1 MTTLK
6 SASILVVDDNP
17 TNLKVLLDFL
27 QQVNYKVTIA
37 KSGENA
43 LSKAIRNQPDLI
55 LLDVLMPGIDGFETC
70 SRLKANEQT
79 RNIPVIFMT
88 ALSETVNKVKGL
100 QLGAVDYIT
109 KPFDHDEVLARIE
122 VHLDLKAA
130 QLQLIQEFGQ
140 STLGELV
147 AGIAHE
153 INNPVNFVYG
163 NLAHASQYHQE
174 IMHLLDLYETYY
186 PNPHPEIKDWQ
197 EKIDLDFLKQDYFK
211 LLDSMKQGAERIK
224 STVIALQTFS
234 RLDQSEY
241 KVVNLHEGIDSI
253 FSLIEHR
260 LQTKPYRPAI
270 KVVKNYYDLPLI
282 PCYCAQLNQAFMN
295 VFINGVDAIDAKF
308 SAPEQD
314 RNNNQT
320 PQLSVTTSLEER
332 DNRRYAQIQIADN
345 GVGMSASLQQRMFE
359 QFFTTKTMGK
369 GTGLGL
375 AIARQIIE
383 EKHQGIIACQ
393 SELGQR
399 TEFTLLIPYPD

>member
-163 NLAHASQYHQE
+163 NLAHAGQYHQE

-186 PNPHPEIKDWQ
+186 PNPHPEIQDWQ
-197 EKIDLDFLKQDYFK
+197 EKIDLDFLKQDYFR
-211 LLDSMKQGAERIK
+211 LLASMKQGAERIK

-241 KVVNLHEGIDSI
+241 KAVNLHEGIDSI

-260 LQTKPYRPAI
+260 LQQKPYRPAI

-282 PCYCAQLNQAFMN
+282 RCYCAQLNQVFMN
-295 VFINGVDAIDAKF
+295 LLINGVDAIDAKF

>member
-1 MTTLK
+1 MTNLQY
-6 SASILVVDDNP
+6 SSILVVDDNP
-17 TNLKVLLDFL
+17 TNLKVLLDLL
-27 QQVNYKVTIA
+27 QQTNYKVTIA

-43 LSKAIRNQPDLI
+43 VSRAIRIQPDLI

-70 SRLKANEQT
+70 RRLKANEQT

-88 ALSETVNKVKGL
+88 ALSETVNKIKGL

-109 KPFDHDEVLARIE
+109 KPFDHDEVLARIQ

-186 PNPHPEIKDWQ
+186 PNPHPEIQDWQ
-197 EKIDLDFLKQDYFK
+197 EKIDLDFLKQDYFR
-211 LLDSMKQGAERIK
+211 LLASMKQGAERIK

-270 KVVKNYYDLPLI
+270 KVVKNYHDLPLI
-282 PCYCAQLNQAFMN
+282 RCYCAQLNQVFMN
-295 VFINGVDAIDAKF
+295 LLINGVDAIDAKF

-314 RNNNQT
+314 GDHHQT
-320 PQLSVTTSLEER
+320 PQLSVTTCLEER

-345 GVGMSASLQQRMFE
+345 GVGMSESVQQRMFE
-359 QFFTTKTMGK
+359 QFFTTKIMGK

-383 EKHQGIIACQ
+383 EKHQGTIACH
-393 SELGQR
+393 SERGKR